1 MEHRRLQADACCQPL
16 EQCLNFPHELTQ
28 ALPPWGKARMCSIP
42 LHVPLRPGLRLMLVS
57 LLLMSLMK
65 TLAVG

>member
-1 MEHRRLQADACCQPL
+1 
-16 EQCLNFPHELTQ
+16 
-28 ALPPWGKARMCSIP
+28 MCSIP

-65 TLAVG
+65 TLAAG